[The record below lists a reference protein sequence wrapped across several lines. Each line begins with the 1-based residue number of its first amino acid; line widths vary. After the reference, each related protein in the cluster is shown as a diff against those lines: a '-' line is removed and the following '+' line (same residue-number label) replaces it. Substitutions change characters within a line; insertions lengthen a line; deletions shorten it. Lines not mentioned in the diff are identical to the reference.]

1 MPKITD
7 LKIQKN
13 NKTRAN
19 LYLDG
24 EFAFGV
30 EMLTVMKLGLKIG
43 TEISEERLKEAIF
56 DSEKSVAFEK
66 SMDYLARGMKTVKQM
81 KDYLTKKGFSAEVT
95 AHVIEKLKDYKYVD
109 DDTYAKLYVE
119 QNSKNKGTRRL
130 QQELLTKGICREKA
144 EEFSALDG
152 ETAKTAAE
160 TLAAKYMRNKSCEV
174 KNLQKL
180 QRYLIGRGYDFD
192 VVNAIVRR
200 YKNSDWEGDD
210 L

>member
-19 LYLDG
+19 LYLDD

-43 TEISEERLKEAIF
+43 SEISEERLKEAVF

-66 SMDYLARGMKTVKQM
+66 SMDYLARGMKTAKQM

-95 AHVIEKLKDYKYVD
+95 ACVIEKLKDYKYVD

-119 QNSKNKGTRRL
+119 QNSKTKGGRRL
-130 QQELLTKGICREKA
+130 QQELLVKGISREKA
-144 EEFSALDG
+144 EEFSCLDV
-152 ETAKTAAE
+152 ETTKQSAE
-160 TLAAKYMRNKSCEV
+160 TLAAKYMSNKSCEL

-180 QRYLIGRGYDFD
+180 QRYLLGRGYDFD
-192 VVNAIVRR
+192 VVNAIVRT
-200 YKNSDWEGDD
+200 YKNADTEGED